1 VIAVLTC
8 AIAGGL
14 FRAVDAARET
24 AGFMQG
30 VGLDRVR
37 IFFVAFLLAV
47 CPLGSVALAQTTGPA
62 SGLGL
67 PRFVSL
73 KADKVNV
80 RTGPSRDHDVNW
92 VFTRAGLPVEITA
105 EFGTWRRIRDSEGA
119 DGWVH
124 QSLLSGR
131 RTALVAPWAKGE
143 TFALYDRADRNS
155 TLAARLQPGVLC
167 TVKACSGDW
176 CRVFGEGFDGFIEQ
190 ERLWGV
196 YPKEPIE

>member
-1 VIAVLTC
+1 
-8 AIAGGL
+8 
-14 FRAVDAARET
+14 
-24 AGFMQG
+24 MQR
-30 VGLDRVR
+30 VGLGRVR
-37 IFFVAFLLAV
+37 NSCAALLLAA
-47 CPLGSVALAQTTGPA
+47 CSLATGSLLTNAWAQATGPA
-62 SGLGL
+62 SGFAL

-80 RTGPSRDHDVNW
+80 RTGPSRDHEVNW

-105 EFGTWRRIRDSEGA
+105 EYGTWRRIRDSEGA

-143 TFALYDRADRNS
+143 TFALYERSDRSATVS
-155 TLAARLQPGVLC
+155 ARLQPGVLC
-167 TVKACSGDW
+167 TVRACSGTW

-196 YPKEPIE
+196 YPSEAIE